1 MNYINYK
8 KIILNMAPTILDI
21 PSEVLFYIFTLV
33 YGDIKKNPFF
43 RYHERHGGRLY
54 PRTNYKQTFYSSDL
68 RQHVDMTYIDP
79 NFDSRIEPMIL
90 PTTISSLCLVSR
102 DFNNISNN
110 LWEPFYVR
118 HIRKD
123 KPYKRTHPPS
133 FYREKVYKIMKKYYE
148 NVCKLLEGPV
158 RYHKTMEIIKNN
170 NASRYMEYL
179 KNIINS
185 DGIDNE
191 NKYYRVDGL
200 LKYDPCENDIP
211 AVDVYLDMKIEHMI
225 NYRRRAIKEATM
237 YSEKHDI
244 EKKKYD
250 DKKKIA
256 DLL

>member
-1 MNYINYK
+1 
-8 KIILNMAPTILDI
+8 MAPTILDL
-21 PSEVLFYIFTLV
+21 PDVVLFYIFKLV
-33 YGDIKKNPFF
+33 YCDIKKNPFF
-43 RYHERHGGRLY
+43 RYNKKNNKLY
-54 PRTNYKQTFYSSDL
+54 PRTDYSQTAYSYKFRYAIEDNY
-68 RQHVDMTYIDP
+68 
-79 NFDSRIEPMIL
+79 FDSRTEPMML
-90 PTTISSLCLVSR
+90 PHTISSLCLVSS
-102 DFNNISNN
+102 DFNYVSSK

-237 YSEKHDI
+237 YSEKHDT

-256 DLL
+256 DLM